1 MDDKEKIEKAL
12 EMLVQMK
19 EELEGFQKRNYE
31 GFPFLME
38 LTKQIK
44 LVLES

>member
-1 MDDKEKIEKAL
+1 MNDKEKIEKAL

-31 GFPFLME
+31 AWS
-38 LTKQIK
+38 I
-44 LVLES
+44 